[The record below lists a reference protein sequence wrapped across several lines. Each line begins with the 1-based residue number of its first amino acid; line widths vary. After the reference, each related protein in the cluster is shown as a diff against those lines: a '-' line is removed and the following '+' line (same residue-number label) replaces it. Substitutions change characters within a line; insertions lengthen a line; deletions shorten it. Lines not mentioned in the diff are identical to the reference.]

1 MSTYTKEQLEAKT
14 VAELKQMCAYNLGI
28 SGMSKK
34 RKDVVID
41 AILEKQGV
49 PSVAPKTDTPKTD
62 TPKTDRPK
70 VDQRVNAMAAS
81 FESRLTKPQNRKG
94 DRTTTTV
101 RVSCGASSGVFDLA
115 NKTVGAVAEFLK
127 EVLNVDRLAQGIV
140 NGNPVNDSYIL
151 QPNDTLEF
159 LKTAGS
165 KGC

>member
-14 VAELKQMCAYNLGI
+14 AAELKQMCVYNLNI
-28 SGMSKK
+28 PGMSKK
-34 RKDVVID
+34 RKDVIIG
-41 AILEKQGV
+41 AILENQGV
-49 PSVAPKTDTPKTD
+49 PSVAPKTD

-70 VDQRVNAMAAS
+70 VDQRVTAMAAS
-81 FESRLTKPQNRKG
+81 FESRLTKPANRKG

-101 RVSCGASSGVFDLA
+101 RVSCGASSGDFDLA

-140 NGNPVNDSYIL
+140 NGNPVTDSYIL
-151 QPNDTLEF
+151 KPNDTLEF